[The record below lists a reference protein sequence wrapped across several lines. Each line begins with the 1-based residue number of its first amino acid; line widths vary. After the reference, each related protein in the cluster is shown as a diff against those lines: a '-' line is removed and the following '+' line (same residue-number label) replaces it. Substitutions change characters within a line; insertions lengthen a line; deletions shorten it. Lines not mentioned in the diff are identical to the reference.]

1 MSRVLNRGAAEHRRQ
16 ATGLTSLVAALVF
29 GLSPFGGIRPA
40 AATVQPAQAGRIT
53 AHVVDPTNGR
63 PISGAVATSPELDLT
78 AQTDAGGNFAWS
90 SIPMTDDAKPIT
102 VEVTA
107 DGYGDWRIEN
117 VLLRANDTLILSIEM
132 GLAPTT
138 IVVPPPQAEQ
148 AEWPA
153 TPLARS
159 LSASSPLDQ
168 LNAPLPATI
177 RVRVTGY
184 AYCDTSRPYTV
195 QTLDFKDYVKHVLPN
210 EWVPTWPWESIRA
223 GALAAKMYAWAI
235 IADGGKWPDADVYD
249 STCDQV
255 YIPSVSYATTNAVVD
270 FTWNWRLT
278 KNGSLVHAFY
288 RAYYDQ
294 CVDAGLDGA
303 CMGQWD
309 SRDDAFDGM
318 TWDEIVYKYYEGS
331 LLTQVY
337 TPPGGHS
344 LRYYGNG
351 YGDLDRVKI
360 SIDAP
365 PRPAD
370 IGNTDITIEWWMKAL
385 ASENNSPACTPGSD
399 TWMTGNVL
407 IDRDIYGAGDYGDY
421 GVSLAGG
428 LIAFGVNNGTS
439 ATTVC
444 GSTNVADNA
453 WHHIAVTR
461 RFSDGLLSVYID
473 GALDGQ
479 ADGPDG
485 DIRYRDGRTTSYSD
499 DPFLVL
505 GAEKH
510 DLGAGYPSFSGFL
523 TELRLSTT
531 LRYTSN
537 FTPPAGRFAPDANTA
552 ALYHFGEGVGNV
564 IGDSSGASGGPS
576 QGVRKYG
583 GVINGPEWSDDTPW
597 YVPPPTPTPTP
608 TATATATAT
617 GSATPTATGTP
628 TATATFTPTGTPTP
642 THTATATR
650 TPTMTR
656 TATRT
661 ATRTPTTAP
670 PPSNTPTAT
679 PTATPTRTS
688 TATFTPTATPS
699 DTPTATSPPTPT
711 PTETPTAT
719 LTPTATPS
727 DTPTAT
733 STPTPTPT
741 ETPFPSA
748 TPTST
753 ETPSATP
760 VPTATEIPVPTP
772 SATESPTDT
781 PTPTPTATATEAAQA
796 SATPTP
802 TSTPGGRVP
811 EDLNGDGRVNV
822 LDVQLCVNVFLGI
835 QTDPAIVAA
844 ADVNRDGVVNV
855 LDVQLIVNAFLRGLL
870 G

>member
-1 MSRVLNRGAAEHRRQ
+1 MAEHRRQ
-16 ATGLTSLVAALVF
+16 ATGAVPLLAALVF
-29 GLSPFGGIRPA
+29 GLSPIGGIRPA
-40 AATVQPAQAGRIT
+40 AAAVQYAQVGRID
-53 AHVVDPTNGR
+53 AQVVAQSDGR
-63 PISGAVATSPELDLT
+63 PISGAVATSPDLNLS
-78 AQTDAGGNFAWS
+78 AETDSSGHFSWS
-90 SIPMTDDAKPIT
+90 SIPMSEDALPIT
-102 VEVTA
+102 VEVKA

-117 VLLRANDTLILSIEM
+117 VLLRAEDTLILSIEM
-132 GLAPTT
+132 GEAPTT
-138 IVVPPPQAEQ
+138 IVVPAPRAEQ
-148 AEWPA
+148 PDWPE
-153 TPLARS
+153 TPLAPA
-159 LSASSPLDQ
+159 LSASAPLDQ

-223 GALAAKMYAWAI
+223 GAMAAKMYAWAI

-278 KNGSLVHAFY
+278 KNGSLVHAYY
-288 RAYYDQ
+288 RAHYYQ
-294 CVDAGLDGA
+294 CEDAGLDGA

-309 SRDDAFDGM
+309 SRDDAMDGM
-318 TWDEIVYKYYEGS
+318 TWDQIVYKYYDGS
-331 LLTQVY
+331 LLTPVY
-337 TPPGGHS
+337 TPPGGYS

-370 IGNTDITIEWWMKAL
+370 VGNTDVTIEWWMKAL
-385 ASENNSPACTPGSD
+385 ASENTSGACTPGSD
-399 TWMTGNVL
+399 TWVNGNTL
-407 IDRDIYGAGDYGDY
+407 IDRDVFGAGDYGDY

-428 LIAFGVNNGTS
+428 KIAFGVNNGTS
-439 ATTVC
+439 AMTVC
-444 GSTNVADNA
+444 GATNVADGA

-461 RFSDGLLSVYID
+461 RSSDGLLSIYVD

-510 DLGAGYPSFSGFL
+510 DLGTVYPSFSGLL
-523 TELRLSTT
+523 TEFRLSTT
-531 LRYTSN
+531 LRYTAA
-537 FTPPAGRFAPDANTA
+537 FTRPTGRFTPDANTA

-583 GVINGPEWSDDTPW
+583 GVTNGPEWTDDTPW

-608 TATATATAT
+608 TATPTATAT
-617 GSATPTATGTP
+617 GSASPTPTNTATSTPTLTRTPTPTTTP
-628 TATATFTPTGTPTP
+628 TATATWTPTLTSSPTATATLTPTATSTP
-642 THTATATR
+642 TATATLTPTATSTPTATATWTPTSTSTPTATATR
-650 TPTMTR
+650 TPT
-656 TATRT
+656 
-661 ATRTPTTAP
+661 PTT
-670 PPSNTPTAT
+670 TPTAT
-679 PTATPTRTS
+679 ATWTPTLTS
-688 TATFTPTATPS
+688 S
-699 DTPTATSPPTPT
+699 
-711 PTETPTAT
+711 PTAT
-719 LTPTATPS
+719 LTPTPTSTLTATAS
-727 DTPTAT
+727 ATQTPTAT
-733 STPTPTPT
+733 DTPLP
-741 ETPFPSA
+741 A
-748 TPTST
+748 
-753 ETPSATP
+753 
-760 VPTATEIPVPTP
+760 P
-772 SATESPTDT
+772 SATEVPTDT
-781 PTPTPTATATEAAQA
+781 PTPTPTWTPTATATPTDTPAEP
-796 SATPTP
+796 SATPTITP
-802 TSTPGGRVP
+802 TPSGEPDE
-811 EDLNGDGRVNV
+811 EDLNGDGKVNV

-835 QTDPAIVAA
+835 QTDPNIVAA
-844 ADVNRDGVVNV
+844 ADVNGDGAVNV
-855 LDVQLIVNAFLRGLL
+855 LDVQQIVNAFLMGVL